1 MKVPKRDIL
10 ATALVAVAGVLYGLW
25 ATGSWSNVRAT
36 GAVVLALGFVASAS
50 AVVPGFEQL
59 LRGNKAYLAVTCVI
73 GLVAFV
79 AGVQMLIAA
88 SGTGLTV
95 MMIAMGVLWAIATIH
110 HTLLARRMP
119 LAESTM
125 PVVAESHQR
134 AA

>member
-1 MKVPKRDIL
+1 MKVLKRDIL

-25 ATGSWSNVRAT
+25 AAGYWSSVRAT

-59 LRGNKAYLAVTCVI
+59 LRGNKTYLAVTSLI
-73 GLVAFV
+73 GLIAFI
-79 AGVQMLIAA
+79 AGVQMLITA

-110 HTLLARRMP
+110 HTLLAKRISI
-119 LAESTM
+119 AEPTL
-125 PVVAESHQR
+125 PVVAESHRR